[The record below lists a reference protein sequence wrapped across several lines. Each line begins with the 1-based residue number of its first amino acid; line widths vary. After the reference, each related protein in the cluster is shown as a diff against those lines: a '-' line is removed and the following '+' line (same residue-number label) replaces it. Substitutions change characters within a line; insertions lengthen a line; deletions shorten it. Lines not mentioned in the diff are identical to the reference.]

1 MAQISLHFFS
11 PADNQPKPEKSKSV
25 SPKLTGS
32 ISATGKLVFSSSTI
46 EQLAIEAD
54 AIRFLIGRDEGK
66 RKLKALY
73 LIPTSPEDTNGFAL
87 EKGAKSYTI
96 PLAFILQKG
105 GIDYGAT
112 KYVFTI
118 SSFDYQPGIIGY
130 ELTLNDTAPKLPYTG
145 KPRGRKP
152 KDTASS

>member
-1 MAQISLHFFS
+1 MAQISLRFFS
-11 PADNQPKPEKSKSV
+11 PADNQLKPEKSKSV

-32 ISATGKLVFSSSTI
+32 ISATGKLVFPFPTI
-46 EQLAIEAD
+46 EQLGINAD
-54 AIRFLIGRDEGK
+54 TARFLIGRDEGK

-73 LIPTSPEDTNGFAL
+73 LVPASPEDTNGFGL

-96 PLAFILQKG
+96 PLALILHKG

-112 KYVFTI
+112 KHLFTI
-118 SSFDYQPGIIGY
+118 SSFEYQLGITGY
-130 ELTLNDTAPKLPYTG
+130 ELTLNNTAPNPPYTG

-152 KDTASS
+152 KDTPSW